1 MRIGWSRV
9 EALCEVFIKVG
20 VLNGRIHSQKVI
32 TTQAAWHDQK
42 NDSLVPNKLK
52 S

>member
-20 VLNGRIHSQKVI
+20 VLNGTQKVT

-42 NDSLVPNKLK
+42 NDSLVPKKLK